1 MIIAAEAAFYRDSA
15 AASVEQEGA
24 IVDLGCWL
32 GATSIALADGLSDHS
47 AAGEHSEKKVL
58 GFDRF
63 VWEQWMPSHVPYGL
77 YEVGESFLPEARRV
91 VRDHGG
97 GKVELHQADLT
108 SYQWTGGSIK
118 ILLVDAMKTEALVRQ
133 IARSFYPKL
142 SSGSLL
148 IHQDF
153 KHFHTTW
160 IHLLQYQLREYFRVC
175 RVIPKGGT
183 VAFRVLKPI
192 PDELLERATDF
203 ANLSDDEVET
213 SFRHSID
220 LVGSAD
226 AVNVAAAHVMHYIHL
241 GRNDQ
246 ARETLEIYREWGI
259 TEQGEFPIV
268 LGQLASREARDA
280 AWRDRDPTS

>member
-1 MIIAAEAAFYRDSA
+1 
-15 AASVEQEGA
+15 
-24 IVDLGCWL
+24 
-32 GATSIALADGLSDHS
+32 
-47 AAGEHSEKKVL
+47 
-58 GFDRF
+58 
-63 VWEQWMPSHVPYGL
+63 MPSHVPYGL
-77 YEVGESFLPEARRV
+77 YEVAESFLPEARRV

-175 RVIPKGGT
+175 RVIPKSGT

-259 TEQGEFPIV
+259 TEQGELPIV